1 MKRYILTGV
10 LAIAAVAILQA
21 GLNPGDAAV
30 GFTLKNVDDTE
41 VSLSDY
47 AEQNGVIV
55 VFTCNPCPFANAY
68 EQRIIQLNNKYVNQ
82 GFPVIAINSND
93 EELSPEDSM
102 EKMKIRSAE
111 KEYPFPYL
119 KDETGEVFRAYGA
132 TRTPQIYLLQKE
144 KGAFKVA
151 YIGSIDDNA
160 MNPSEVTSR
169 YLEKAI
175 ASVKSGIPPN
185 PNTTK
190 AIGCTIKAKD

>member
-1 MKRYILTGV
+1 MRKLFLSGV
-10 LAIAAVAILQA
+10 LAIAAIVTLQA
-21 GLNPGDAAV
+21 GLKPGDLAE

-47 AEQNGVIV
+47 VTQKGVIV

-68 EQRIIQLNNKYVNQ
+68 EQRIIQLNNKYADH
-82 GFPVIAINSND
+82 GFPVIAINPND

-102 EKMKIRSAE
+102 EKMKIRAAE

-119 KDETGEVFRAYGA
+119 KDASGEVYKKFGA
-132 TRTPQIYLLQKE
+132 TRTPHIYLLEVVGGK
-144 KGAFKVA
+144 FKVA

-160 MNPSEVTSR
+160 MNASDVTQR

-175 ASVKSGIPPN
+175 ASVQSGIPPN

-190 AIGCTIKAKD
+190 AIGCTIKSK